1 MYDVRYWAREEYII
15 KTWNLRNW
23 YCEDFFRRP
32 KKHWARENIC
42 VFRHPGI
49 RITLNICHEK
59 SFYTRDLLILKPPV
73 QSSNDLKSWAKIW
86 DWFIQQRN
94 MCSYY
99 LKYKIWKRLK
109 KRQLFVLNVWKHQQ
123 PEIQSNVKPDYSR
136 PKIVILSLLKR
147 VRLLF
152 VQVLKFGAGGDW
164 NKNNPSLTLRV
175 HMVKGVTS
183 IFLIFLANII
193 SVGHEKFVKV
203 SKFLLSLRSNLRRR
217 QI

>member
-1 MYDVRYWAREEYII
+1 MYDVRYWAREDLKPQKLVLRGFLSSAKK
-15 KTWNLRNW
+15 KTLGARKHLRFSTPRDS
-23 YCEDFFRRP
+23 YYAE
-32 KKHWARENIC
+32 HI
-42 VFRHPGI
+42 G
-49 RITLNICHEK
+49 HEK

>member
-1 MYDVRYWAREEYII
+1 MYTRVVIFIRFLISGEILSIIFIRVLCMMFVTEPGKNIYII

-32 KKHWARENIC
+32 KKKHWARENIC

-49 RITLNICHEK
+49 RITLNIGGHEK

-109 KRQLFVLNVWKHQQ
+109 KTTIICIKCTWKHQQ

-152 VQVLKFGAGGDW
+152 VQVLLKFGAGGDW
-164 NKNNPSLTLRV
+164 NKNNNPSLSLRV
-175 HMVKGVTS
+175 HNMVKGVTS
-183 IFLIFLANII
+183 IF
-193 SVGHEKFVKV
+193 
-203 SKFLLSLRSNLRRR
+203 
-217 QI
+217 

>member
-1 MYDVRYWAREEYII
+1 MKKVKKTTIICIKCMKTPTTRDTIKCKAWLFSAKNCDIVLI
-15 KTWNLRNW
+15 KTS
-23 YCEDFFRRP
+23 P
-32 KKHWARENIC
+32 
-42 VFRHPGI
+42 
-49 RITLNICHEK
+49 
-59 SFYTRDLLILKPPV
+59 
-73 QSSNDLKSWAKIW
+73 
-86 DWFIQQRN
+86 
-94 MCSYY
+94 
-99 LKYKIWKRLK
+99 
-109 KRQLFVLNVWKHQQ
+109 
-123 PEIQSNVKPDYSR
+123 
-136 PKIVILSLLKR
+136 
-147 VRLLF
+147 LLF